1 MTAIIIIASLVSG
14 AALALQ
20 FRVFVLIPLTFLWA
34 VGTVAIGISLSAG
47 AWVTTLAAI
56 TAVVGL
62 EVGYLGMSAIRFVVA
77 VPTPHLVPD
86 RLTISDPA
94 H

>member
-1 MTAIIIIASLVSG
+1 MTAIVLIASLVSG

-20 FRVFVLIPLTFLWA
+20 FRVFVLIPLTFAWA
-34 VGTVAIGISLSAG
+34 IGAVAIGISLSAG

-56 TAVVGL
+56 IAVVGL
-62 EVGYLGMSAIRFVVA
+62 EVGYLGMSAARFVFA
-77 VPTPHLVPD
+77 VPTPRLVSD
-86 RLTISDPA
+86 SLTISDPA

>member
-1 MTAIIIIASLVSG
+1 MTAIILIASLVSG

-34 VGTVAIGISLSAG
+34 VGSVVVGISLGAG

-56 TAVVGL
+56 IAVVGL
-62 EVGYLGMSAIRFVVA
+62 EVGYLAMSAIRFVV
-77 VPTPHLVPD
+77 VPTPQLIAD

-94 H
+94 R